1 MLSTQ
6 ANIASASVFHL
17 PYPIYLQFLIS
28 FIYTEQ
34 HLINFTDFSFFFFNT
49 LPQLRSLE
57 IYETK
62 QSGKLAQNNHK
73 FMMKVQLDRRKTY
86 LKIEE

>member
-1 MLSTQ
+1 L
-6 ANIASASVFHL
+6 
-17 PYPIYLQFLIS
+17 
-28 FIYTEQ
+28 
-34 HLINFTDFSFFFFNT
+34 FNT
-49 LPQLRSLE
+49 LPQLRLLE

-86 LKIEE
+86 LKITGVKNESSNDDERFSNFL